1 MRLTFNQTL
10 STAAG
15 HPDAAESQEQKLN
28 VTVVFTCVKA
38 TVAAM
43 KKAGALAES
52 LGARITLVV
61 PQVVPFPLELTSPPV
76 LLEFQERR
84 FRDIAKLSPVEINV
98 KLYLCRDEME
108 TAKAV
113 LKPHSLVVVGGRR
126 RFWPTREKAL
136 ARTLRKAGHEVIFI
150 EAE

>member
-1 MRLTFNQTL
+1 MSLAFNHAL
-10 STAAG
+10 STAIG
-15 HPDAAESQEQKLN
+15 YPVAAEVQEQKLN
-28 VTVVFTCVKA
+28 VTVVFTSVSA

-43 KKAGALAES
+43 MKAGALAES
-52 LGARITLVV
+52 LGARITMVV

-84 FRDIAKLSPVEINV
+84 FREIAKLSPVEIRVN
-98 KLYLCRDEME
+98 LYLCRDVIE

-113 LKPHSLVVVGGRR
+113 LKPHSLVVVGGLR

-150 EAE
+150 ESE